1 MELVKGGPGWL
12 EGALLGSVEKR
23 EWEWGEKYW

>member
-12 EGALLGSVEKR
+12 EGALLGSVAKR
-23 EWEWGEKYW
+23 EWEWGNL